1 MQRLIRQKRPGLIES
16 RLFCASR
23 LFYVALLLGMAGAR
37 PAAAQLVVKLKPE
50 TVAEFDR
57 YVQSVESQLQERWQG
72 KKPFLSLEDDAGEK
86 QKVLAGDLYIKE
98 LPRGNT
104 VAVTD
109 GLIHDWVGAVFIP
122 HASLAKVL
130 AVLRDFDEHK
140 KIYPEITDS
149 RTVRRDGDD
158 ITGYWRL
165 ERKGLA
171 PVKLDVEQ
179 QAHYQQ
185 LSPTRW
191 ICKAYAR
198 KINEIDMGLFTRGRR
213 YPVGE
218 GHGYMWRLYA
228 YWSLES
234 ADQGVLAECR
244 TLSLSRDIPQGV
256 AWAVGPYV
264 QKLPQESLTSTLEG
278 TRKAVGAEK

>member
-1 MQRLIRQKRPGLIES
+1 MQRLIRQKRPGLSDS
-16 RLFCASR
+16 RLFCA
-23 LFYVALLLGMAGAR
+23 ALLLGMAAAHS
-37 PAAAQLVVKLKPE
+37 AAAQMVVKLKPE

-86 QKVLAGDLYIKE
+86 QKVLAGELYIKE
-98 LPRGNT
+98 LPSGNP

-122 HASLAKVL
+122 HASLGKVL

-149 RTVRRDGDD
+149 RTVRRDGDN

-185 LSPTRW
+185 MSPTRW